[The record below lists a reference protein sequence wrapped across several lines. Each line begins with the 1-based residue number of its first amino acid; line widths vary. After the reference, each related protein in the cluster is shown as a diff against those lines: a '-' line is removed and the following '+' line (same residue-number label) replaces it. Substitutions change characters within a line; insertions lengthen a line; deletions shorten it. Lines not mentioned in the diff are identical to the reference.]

1 MMTRDGRAAELSAG
15 GLPTLYIDFDG
26 TLHESARVYGPAFRS
41 VYEELTDDGLVPP
54 AEITEEMIR
63 TWLGTPSRYPW
74 DLLAPDLDPVLRD
87 AAIREVGGR
96 MNCLIDDGI
105 GRLFPG
111 TEEALDALAA
121 AGYPMVLLSNSTV
134 SYIDMNRRAY
144 GLDRWFS
151 DYVLIE
157 AYPHCPTKSAML
169 AEYLRA
175 RAADAAGADE
185 TAAHAGRPAGIVI
198 GDRRYD
204 MEAARENGLPFIAC
218 DYGYAPA
225 GELDGADVRTAE
237 IRELPAAVKALCP

>member
-1 MMTRDGRAAELSAG
+1 MTTSEMAGAAAGTPAAG
-15 GLPTLYIDFDG
+15 GRPTLYIDFDG

-41 VYEELTDDGLVPP
+41 VYEELEDDGFVPP

-87 AAIREVGGR
+87 ASIREVGGR
-96 MNCLIDDGI
+96 MDMLIEEGI

-111 TEEALDALAA
+111 TAEALDALAA
-121 AGYPMVLLSNSTV
+121 AGYPLVLLSNSTV
-134 SYIDMNRRAY
+134 AYIGSNRRAY

-157 AYPHCPTKSAML
+157 AYPQCATKGAML

-175 RAADAAGADE
+175 QEA
-185 TAAHAGRPAGIVI
+185 PGIVV

-204 MEAARENGLPFIAC
+204 LEAARENRLPFIAC
-218 DYGYAPA
+218 GYGYAPA
-225 GELDGADVRTAE
+225 GELDGADARIAVIA
-237 IRELPAAVKALCP
+237 ELPGAVKALAGEH